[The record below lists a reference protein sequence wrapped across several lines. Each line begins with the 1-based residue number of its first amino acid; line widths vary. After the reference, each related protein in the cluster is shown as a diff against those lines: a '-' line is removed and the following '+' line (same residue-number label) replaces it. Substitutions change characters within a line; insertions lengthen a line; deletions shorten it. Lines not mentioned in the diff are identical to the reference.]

1 MNKHLRPVAAI
12 TLALLAG
19 CGANT
24 GTGKDDV
31 LLASVSK
38 SSAANQA
45 SAYNA
50 VVQQLYIAYFGRP
63 ADTSGLAN
71 FTARLAAANAST
83 TLAGLDLAY
92 GSNAELRELVDA
104 FGTSAE
110 SAALY
115 NGTTTAFVT
124 AIYNNVL
131 GRAPDSEG
139 LAFWVGEI
147 DRANGISRG
156 KAAMSIMA
164 GAQANTS
171 TQGLIDGQIVSNKT
185 TVGSAFTTS
194 LVSASQM
201 AGYSGDAAAASAR
214 TMLAT
219 VTNSTNTTTFQTSIN
234 STISALVATALPGA
248 PTIGTATA
256 GNASASIAFTA
267 PKATGTSSI
276 TGYIA
281 SCTAASSTISA
292 TGTASPITVNGLANG
307 NAYSCTVAAVNA
319 AGTGA
324 ASASAS
330 VTPTTGVT
338 TTAALFCGY
347 NASVVNPTYSNVTS
361 TVAFTC
367 SSTQR
372 TINAS
377 GVPDH
382 AVGAFPNSGNPN
394 TIKAVNVNT
403 SYSLTPALAAGTTA
417 IAHKVG
423 YLNNGVALDPS
434 TAESYQNAGVWK
446 VEALNQTYF
455 AFGVDSSNAHVQ
467 PDGAYHYHGMPE
479 GYITK
484 QAKGQAMTLV
494 AFAADGFPIYA
505 RYGYSTAT
513 NAASAIKVISA
524 SYRLKTTPSTGRP
537 STSAAAMGTFTQ
549 DYEYVAGLG
558 DLDECNGRFGVTPEF
573 PSGIYHYYITD
584 GYPYIQR
591 CIKGTGS
598 FNGTMGTNN

>member
-1 MNKHLRPVAAI
+1 MKKKMRPVAI
-12 TLALLAG
+12 MTLALLAG
-19 CGANT
+19 CGASTDT
-24 GTGKDDV
+24 GTEETV
-31 LLASVSK
+31 LMGGVTK
-38 SSAANQA
+38 SSSAVEA
-45 SAYNA
+45 SAYNT

-63 ADTSGLAN
+63 ADSSGLAN
-71 FTARLAAANAST
+71 FTSRLAQANAAT
-83 TLAGLDLAY
+83 TMAGIDTAY
-92 GSNAELRELVDA
+92 KTNAAIKELVDA

-115 NGTTTAFVT
+115 SGDTSAFVT
-124 AIYNNVL
+124 AIYNNVFN
-131 GRAPDSEG
+131 RAPASAG
-139 LAFWVGEI
+139 LTYWINEI
-147 DRANGISRG
+147 DNNGLTRG
-156 KAAMSIMA
+156 NAALSIMN
-164 GAQANTS
+164 GALTNTT
-171 TQGLIDGQIVSNKT
+171 TQGIADGTIVGNKT
-185 TVGSAFTTS
+185 TVAIAFTTS
-194 LVSASQM
+194 LATDSQK
-201 AGYSGDAAAASAR
+201 AGYSGGAAAASAR
-214 TMLAT
+214 AMLAT
-219 VTNSTNTTTFQTSIN
+219 VTSSTNTATFQTTID
-234 STISALVATALPGA
+234 STIAALAATALPGA

-256 GNASASIAFTA
+256 GDGSASIAFTA
-267 PKATGTSSI
+267 PSATGTSGI
-276 TGYIA
+276 TSYIA
-281 SCTAASSTISA
+281 SCTAASGTVSA
-292 TGTASPITVNGLANG
+292 TGTASPVTVNGLVNG
-307 NAYSCTVAAVNA
+307 TAYGCTVAAVNS
-319 AGTGA
+319 AGTGT
-324 ASASAS
+324 ASGSAS

-372 TINAS
+372 TINAT

-394 TIKAVNVNT
+394 TIKAVTVNT
-403 SYSLTPALAAGTTA
+403 SYSLTPALATNSTA

-423 YLNNGVALDPS
+423 YVNNGVALDPS

-446 VEALNQTYF
+446 IEALNQSYF

-479 GYITK
+479 GYVSK
-484 QAKGQAMTLV
+484 LAKGQAMTLV

-505 RYGYSTAT
+505 RYGYTTAT
-513 NAASAIKVISA
+513 NASSAIKVMSA
-524 SYRLKTTPSTGRP
+524 SYRLKTTASTGRP
-537 STSAAAMGTFTQ
+537 STSVAAMGTFTQ

-598 FNGTMGTNN
+598 FNGTMGNNQ

>member
-1 MNKHLRPVAAI
+1 MKNNMRPVAVI

-19 CGANT
+19 CGANID
-24 GTGKDDV
+24 TGKQDTV
-31 LLASVSK
+31 LLGGVTK
-38 SSAANQA
+38 SSAANSA
-45 SAYNA
+45 SAYNT

-63 ADTSGLAN
+63 ADSSGLAN
-71 FTARLAAANAST
+71 FTARLATANAATTMAGIDAAYKST
-83 TLAGLDLAY
+83 AAIK
-92 GSNAELRELVDA
+92 ELVDA

-110 SAALY
+110 SANLY
-115 NGTTTAFVT
+115 SGGTSAFVT
-124 AIYNNVL
+124 AIYKNVL
-131 GRAPDSEG
+131 NRDPDSAG
-139 LAFWVGEI
+139 LAYWINEI
-147 DRANGISRG
+147 DKNGLTRG
-156 KAAMSIMA
+156 NAALSIMN
-164 GAQANTS
+164 GALTNTS
-171 TQGLIDGQIVSNKT
+171 TQGVIDGTIVSNKT
-185 TVGSAFTTS
+185 TVGVAFTTS
-194 LVSASQM
+194 LVTASQI

-214 TMLAT
+214 TMLST
-219 VTNSTNTTTFQTSIN
+219 VTSSTNTTTFQTTIN
-234 STISALVATALPGA
+234 STIAALVATALPGA
-248 PTIGTATA
+248 PSIGTATA

-267 PKATGTSSI
+267 PTATGTSSI
-276 TGYIA
+276 SSYIA
-281 SCTAASSTISA
+281 SCTATNSTLTA
-292 TGTASPITVNGLANG
+292 TGSASPITVSGMTNGS
-307 NAYSCTVAAVNA
+307 AYSCTVAAVNA
-319 AGTGA
+319 AGTGT
-324 ASASAS
+324 ASSGAS

-347 NASVVNPTYSNVTS
+347 SASVVNPTYSNVTS
-361 TVAFTC
+361 TFTTTC

-372 TINAS
+372 TINGT

-394 TIKAVNVNT
+394 AIKAVTVNT
-403 SYSLTPALAAGTTA
+403 SYSLTPALAASTTA

-423 YLNNGVALDPS
+423 YLNNSVAIDPS

-446 VEALNQTYF
+446 IEALNQTYF

-484 QAKGQAMTLV
+484 QGKGQAMTLV

-505 RYGYSTAT
+505 RYGYTTAT
-513 NAASAIKVISA
+513 NASSAIKVMSA
-524 SYRLKTTPSTGRP
+524 SYRLKTTASTGRP
-537 STSAAAMGTFTQ
+537 STSVAAMGTFTQ

-558 DLDECNGRFGVTPEF
+558 DLDDCNGRFGVTPEF